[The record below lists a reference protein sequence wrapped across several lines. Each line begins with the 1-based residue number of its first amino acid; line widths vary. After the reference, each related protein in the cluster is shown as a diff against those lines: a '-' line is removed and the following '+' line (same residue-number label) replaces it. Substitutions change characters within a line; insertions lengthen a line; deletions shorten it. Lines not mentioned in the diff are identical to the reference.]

1 MDLTANCGMSSFKQ
15 RYKQKVFTRYKEEE
29 EWVVLQQLIYV
40 MAKKGGGGQK
50 LAVKQRKKD
59 KELRLSK

>member
-1 MDLTANCGMSSFKQ
+1 MSSFKQ

-29 EWVVLQQLIYV
+29 EWVVLQQLIHV
-40 MAKKGGGGQK
+40 MEKKSGGTKTGCK
-50 LAVKQRKKD
+50 AEEKD

>member
-29 EWVVLQQLIYV
+29 EWVVLQQLIHV
-40 MAKKGGGGQK
+40 MAKKVGEQK
-50 LAVKQRKKD
+50 QDVKQRKKT
-59 KELRLSK
+59 RS